1 MYFKYPKTLHLPD
14 SPGIL
19 IDQKC
24 FHGAAIHPNL
34 DQFKDQQVI
43 ITEKMDGENTTMYRD
58 HIHAR
63 SIDSKHHASRD
74 WVKRFHGEIKH
85 MIPEGWRVC
94 GENMFA
100 QHSISYTDLPS
111 YFLGFAIFNE
121 QNIML
126 DWDNTLLW
134 FKLLGIDPVP
144 VLWYSYFNDP
154 AVIKLINNVDWFSQG
169 KEGYV
174 IRIARSIKFEDF
186 QTYTGK
192 WVRSHH
198 VQTDEHWMHKKIVQ
212 NSLKN
217 AENA

>member
-14 SPGIL
+14 SPSL
-19 IDQKC
+19 QVDQC
-24 FHGAAIHPNL
+24 HANL
-34 DQFKDQQVI
+34 DQFKDQQVV

-63 SIDSKHHASRD
+63 SIDSKHHTSRD
-74 WVKRFHGEIKH
+74 WVKGFHGCRKH
-85 MIPEGWRVC
+85 MIPENWRVC

-111 YFLGFAIFNE
+111 YFLGFSIWNE

-134 FKLLGIDPVP
+134 FKILGIDPVP
-144 VLWYSYFNDP
+144 VLFYSYFDDATQAGLNDWP
-154 AVIKLINNVDWFSQG
+154 TCWGPKE

-174 IRIARSIKFEDF
+174 IRISDSIKFEDF

-198 VQTDEHWMHKKIVQ
+198 VQTDEHWMHKKIVP
-212 NSLKN
+212 NTLRS

>member
-1 MYFKYPKTLHLPD
+1 MNYIKYPKTLHLPD
-14 SPGIL
+14 SPGL
-19 IDQKC
+19 QLDQC
-24 FHGAAIHPNL
+24 HANL
-34 DQFKDQQVI
+34 DQFKDQDVV

-74 WVKRFHGEIKH
+74 WVKGFHGQIKH
-85 MIPEGWRVC
+85 IIPEGWRIC

-126 DWDNTLLW
+126 DWNNTILW
-134 FKLLGIDPVP
+134 FKVLGIDPVN
-144 VLWYSYFNDP
+144 VLWNGYFNDLHFHKRMP
-154 AVIKLINNVDWFSQG
+154 MAYE
-169 KEGYV
+169 EGY
-174 IRIARSIKFEDF
+174 ILRIAGSIKFEDF

-192 WVRSHH
+192 WVRSNH

-212 NSLKN
+212 NSMKMLDL
-217 AENA
+217 